1 LLSNGFLRFSKPLP
15 DRTGESRGVI
25 LSWARNRRPKG
36 RERTSGEEEEVERL
50 VTPARGRDRKGDR
63 GGSAGLEE
71 SGLRGLVPAPDDER
85 LRETVASFVE
95 AGGGHVAAIL
105 LYGSRV
111 QRSSP
116 DRWSAYDFFVLTDAY
131 GPLFRALGPKGH
143 SSRSPWVLTF
153 FSHFLPPNIISFGES
168 ETGLPMAKCAIVN
181 PRHLQGF
188 LGRHSRDHFLKG
200 RAVQKLA
207 LVWSR
212 SNRDESGVVSALRV
226 AREGIVYWVRP
237 FLETGFDLETFA
249 WTMLK
254 VSYRGEIRPEASDRV
269 EEVFAS
275 QRQVLMDIARESLDS
290 AVRKGLARMDG
301 GRYYWVRP
309 PGILSRAGYSLYFTF
324 SKTRATLRWFKY
336 VVTFDRWIDY
346 IIRKIHRRAGFE
358 VSATK
363 WERRWP
369 FLFLWPKFFRVI
381 WALSKV
387 GPRTGTDEEKGED
400 S

>member
-1 LLSNGFLRFSKPLP
+1 M
-15 DRTGESRGVI
+15 
-25 LSWARNRRPKG
+25 
-36 RERTSGEEEEVERL
+36 
-50 VTPARGRDRKGDR
+50 TPAWNPGGNEDR
-63 GGSAGLEE
+63 GGSVKQEGL
-71 SGLRGLVPAPDDER
+71 GLRGLVEAPDDER

-111 QRSSP
+111 QSSSP
-116 DRWSAYDFFVLTDAY
+116 DRWSAYDFLVLTDAY

-143 SSRSPWVLTF
+143 SRRSPRVLTL

-181 PRHLQGF
+181 PRHLRGF

-207 LVWSR
+207 LAWSR
-212 SNRDESGVVSALRV
+212 SSQDEAGVVSALRV
-226 AREGIVYWVRP
+226 ARVGIVHWVRP

-269 EEVFAS
+269 EEVFRS
-275 QRQVLMDIARESLDS
+275 QRQVLMDIAWESLDS
-290 AVRKGLARMDG
+290 AVREGLARMEG
-301 GRYYWVRP
+301 GRYFWARP
-309 PGILSRAGYSLYFTF
+309 PGILSRARYSLYFAF
-324 SKTRATLRWFKY
+324 SKIRATLRWFKY

-363 WERRWP
+363 WERNWP
-369 FLFLWPKFFRVI
+369 FLFLWPKFFRIV

-387 GPRTGTDEEKGED
+387 GPRTGAGEEKGGD